1 MFLDVLL
8 DSVKDPLELIPFL
21 FMTYLAMEALEH
33 SMEGRAERIVARAGK
48 TGPLVGALLG
58 ALPQCGFSAMAATLY
73 AGRVVTV
80 GTLVAVILSTSD
92 EMVPVFIAHH
102 EPVGRLLA
110 IIGIKVLV
118 GIVVG
123 FAVDAVLRALHRTGD
138 GKLHIAE
145 LCEREHCDC
154 AEVEDEEAVTGD
166 GGAARGVTRAADTG
180 EGAEDHHGHGH
191 GHAHAHHHGSRL
203 AHIAH
208 SALAHTVQVTAFI
221 FLVTFAFGLLIEV
234 IGSDAIGAALAVHP
248 VRGTLLAALIGLI
261 PNCGASVA
269 LTELYLDG
277 TLPCGQMIA
286 GLLVSGGVGL
296 LVLFRT
302 NDHLRQN
309 LLITAFIYAV
319 GVVAGLAVG
328 ASGILL

>member
-1 MFLDVLL
+1 MN
-8 DSVKDPLELIPFL
+8 
-21 FMTYLAMEALEH
+21 LA
-33 SMEGRAERIVARAGK
+33 
-48 TGPLVGALLG
+48 
-58 ALPQCGFSAMAATLY
+58 
-73 AGRVVTV
+73 
-80 GTLVAVILSTSD
+80 
-92 EMVPVFIAHH
+92 
-102 EPVGRLLA
+102 
-110 IIGIKVLV
+110 
-118 GIVVG
+118 VG
-123 FAVDAVLRALHRTGD
+123 FFDGVHLGHRRILAQADAALTFLNHPATVFAPDRVPPLLMPTP
-138 GKLHIAE
+138 A
-145 LCEREHCDC
+145 
-154 AEVEDEEAVTGD
+154 
-166 GGAARGVTRAADTG
+166 
-180 EGAEDHHGHGH
+180 
-191 GHAHAHHHGSRL
+191 RL
-203 AHIAH
+203 A
-208 SALAHTVQVTAFI
+208 
-221 FLVTFAFGLLIEV
+221 
-234 IGSDAIGAALAVHP
+234 AIGAALAVHP